1 MTDIFNSLDSRELAT
16 AIWLAIFIFWC
27 LTKPGIRKSLRS
39 LFSATTALPIV
50 VSLTL
55 AMSYITIATVILQSL
70 DMWTIKQLK
79 ITVLWYFLAA
89 IPSLMDTPE
98 ISKNPAS
105 LKNAIAKNFKLSLI
119 LDLFI
124 NLFKL
129 PFLAEL
135 IFVPFSALLG
145 GLLAVAHLDKKYAP
159 VQKLLNG
166 ILILIGLVFLAY
178 ETYKITTS
186 FDEIANMDT
195 LRDFTLP
202 LIYNIAFIPFL
213 WAIAIYAAYDSVFS
227 RLQFVIKDSS
237 LHSYAKRRLIIRF
250 RTDITSLNAW
260 SRSAWSGAL
269 TSRSEIH
276 KSISAA
282 KSPGAA

>member
-1 MTDIFNSLDSRELAT
+1 MTDIFASLDSRELAT
-16 AIWLAIFIFWC
+16 AIWLGIFIIWC
-27 LTKPGIRKSLRS
+27 LTKSGIRKSLRS
-39 LFSATTALPIV
+39 LFSATIARPIAM
-50 VSLTL
+50 SLTL
-55 AMSYITIATVILQSL
+55 AASYIAVATVILQSL

-105 LKNAIAKNFKLSLI
+105 LKKSIAKNFELSLI
-119 LDLFI
+119 LDFFI

-145 GLLAVAHLDKKYAP
+145 GLLAVAQLDKKHAP
-159 VQKLLNG
+159 VQKFLNG
-166 ILILIGLVFLAY
+166 ILVLIGLGFLVYEAY
-178 ETYKITTS
+178 KLTTS
-186 FDEIANMDT
+186 FDEVANMDT

-202 LIYNIAFIPFL
+202 IIYNITFIPFL
-213 WAIAIYAAYDSVFS
+213 WAISIYAAYDSVFC

-237 LHSYAKRRLIIRF
+237 LHLYAKCLLIMRF
-250 RTDITSLNAW
+250 RTDIASLNAW

-269 TSRSEIH
+269 TSRSDIE

-282 KSPGAA
+282 CE

>member
-16 AIWLAIFIFWC
+16 AIWLAIFSFWC
-27 LTKPGIRKSLRS
+27 LTKPGIRKNLRS
-39 LFSATTALPIV
+39 LFSATTARPILA
-50 VSLTL
+50 SLTL
-55 AMSYITIATVILQSL
+55 AMSYIAIATVILQSL

-79 ITVLWYFLAA
+79 ITVLWYFIAA
-89 IPSLMDTPE
+89 IPSLMETPE
-98 ISKNPAS
+98 VSKNPAS
-105 LKNAIAKNFKLSLI
+105 LKNSIATNFKISLI
-119 LDLFI
+119 LDFFI

-145 GLLAVAHLDKKYAP
+145 GLLAVAQLDKKYAP

-166 ILILIGLVFLAY
+166 ILVLIGLGFLAY

-186 FDEIANMDT
+186 FNEIANMDT

-202 LIYNIAFIPFL
+202 IIYNLTFIPFL
-213 WAIAIYAAYDSVFS
+213 WAMAIYAAYDSAFC
-227 RLQFVIKDSS
+227 RLQFLIKDSS
-237 LHSYAKRRLIIRF
+237 LHSYAKWRLIIRF

-276 KSISAA
+276 KSILAA